1 MEISAML
8 RRREFLGMGAAGL
21 SYVSLAGGLP
31 GLFARVAEA
40 SAEADANDH
49 ALVVIELDGGN
60 DGLNTVIPFEDP
72 LYYRNRRTLAIPKKE
87 VIPLSDRVGLHPRMK
102 DLGELF
108 REGRVAVVQ
117 GVGYP
122 EPNRSHFRSMEIWH
136 TASTEPTAPTTG
148 WLGRYLDAWQPSP
161 PPAIPSDFPCGLA
174 LTEALPQA
182 LQAGRV
188 TVPVVAQ
195 LDSLG
200 EADKG
205 QVALLRKLSTGGPAA
220 ARGPAAFLRQ
230 QADTL
235 YRTADRLKAAAE
247 KAQPMPAIEYPEGDL
262 GGQLRRAA
270 QILGAG
276 LGVRVLYVSLDGFD
290 THANQAEGH
299 GKILEELSRSLAA
312 FQRDLAAR
320 KLTDRVLVMVFSEF
334 GRRVDENASLGTDHG
349 AASCMFLVGAGV
361 KGGLAG
367 QYPSLEML
375 GDGDLIHNT
384 DFRSVYATL
393 LDGWLGCT
401 PETVLGKAFPT
412 LDLIAES

>member
-1 MEISAML
+1 
-8 RRREFLGMGAAGL
+8 
-21 SYVSLAGGLP
+21 
-31 GLFARVAEA
+31 
-40 SAEADANDH
+40 
-49 ALVVIELDGGN
+49 
-60 DGLNTVIPFEDP
+60 
-72 LYYRNRRTLAIPKKE
+72 
-87 VIPLSDRVGLHPRMK
+87 
-102 DLGELF
+102 
-108 REGRVAVVQ
+108 VQ

-122 EPNRSHFRSMEIWH
+122 DPDRSHFRSMEIWH
-136 TASTEPTAPTTG
+136 TASTEPTAPGTG

-161 PPAIPSDFPCGLA
+161 RPAIPSDFPCGLA

-188 TVPVVAQ
+188 TVPVVGQ

-200 EADKG
+200 EADEA
-205 QVALLRKLSTGGPAA
+205 QTALLRKLSTGGATGRGPGPAA
-220 ARGPAAFLRQ
+220 GPAAFLRR

-247 KAQPMPAIEYPEGDL
+247 KAPPMPAIEYPEGDL

-276 LGVRVLYVSLDGFD
+276 LGVRVLFVSLDGFD

-299 GKILEELSRSLAA
+299 GTLLAELSRSLAA

-320 KLTDRVLVMVFSEF
+320 KLSDRVLVMVFSEF
-334 GRRVDENASLGTDHG
+334 GRRVDENASRGTDHG
-349 AASCMFLVGAGV
+349 AASCMFLVGERV

-367 QYPSLEML
+367 QYPSLETL

-401 PETVLGKAFPT
+401 PETVLGKAFPM
-412 LDLIAES
+412 LDLLADS

>member
-1 MEISAML
+1 
-8 RRREFLGMGAAGL
+8 MGAAGL
-21 SYVSLAGGLP
+21 SYVSLAGGMP
-31 GLFARVAEA
+31 GLFARVAKA
-40 SAEADANDH
+40 SAQADANDH
-49 ALVVIELDGGN
+49 ALVVVELDGGN

-72 LYYRNRRTLAIPKKE
+72 LYYRSRRTLAIPQKD
-87 VIPLSDRVGLHPRMK
+87 VIRLSDRVGLHPRMK
-102 DLGELF
+102 DLGELY

-122 EPNRSHFRSMEIWH
+122 APDRSHFRSMEIWH
-136 TASTEPTAPTTG
+136 TASTEPTAPGTG
-148 WLGRYLDAWQPSP
+148 WLGRCLDAWQPSP

-174 LTEALPQA
+174 LTDVLPQA
-182 LQAGRV
+182 LQAQRV
-188 TVPVVAQ
+188 AVPVVAQ
-195 LDSLG
+195 LDSLA
-200 EADKG
+200 EADEA
-205 QVALLRKLSTGGPAA
+205 QVALLRKLSTGGPGGPG
-220 ARGPAAFLRQ
+220 RGPAAFLRR

-235 YRTADRLKAAAE
+235 YRTADRLKAAAA

-276 LGVRVLYVSLDGFD
+276 LGVRILYVSLDGFD

-299 GKILEELSRSLAA
+299 GNRLEALSQSLAA
-312 FQRDLAAR
+312 FHRDLAAR
-320 KLTDRVLVMVFSEF
+320 KLSDRVLVMVFSEF

-349 AASCMFLVGAGV
+349 AGSCMFLVGDRV

-367 QYPSLEML
+367 QYPSLETL

-393 LDGWLGCT
+393 LDGWLGCKA
-401 PETVLGKAFPT
+401 ETVLGKAFPT
-412 LDLIAES
+412 LKLIAEA

>member
-1 MEISAML
+1 
-8 RRREFLGMGAAGL
+8 MGAAGL
-21 SYVSLAGGLP
+21 SYVSLAGAMP

-40 SAEADANDH
+40 SAQADASDH
-49 ALVVIELDGGN
+49 ALVVVELEGGN

-72 LYYRNRRTLAIPKKE
+72 LYYRNRRTLAIPRKE
-87 VIPLSDRVGLHPRMK
+87 VIPLSDRVGLNPRMK
-102 DLGELF
+102 ALGELY

-122 EPNRSHFRSMEIWH
+122 DPDRSHFRSMEIWH
-136 TASTEPTAPTTG
+136 TASTEPAAPGTG
-148 WLGRYLDAWQPSP
+148 WLGRYLDTLLPSP
-161 PPAIPSDFPCGLA
+161 APAVPSDFPCGLA
-174 LTEALPQA
+174 LTDALPQA
-182 LQAGRV
+182 LQSRRV

-200 EADKG
+200 EADAA
-205 QVALLRKLSTGGPAA
+205 QVALLRKLSTGGLAGPAA
-220 ARGPAAFLRQ
+220 APGAAAFLRR

-235 YRTADRLKAAAE
+235 YRIADRLKVAAE
-247 KAQPMPAIEYPEGDL
+247 KAQPMPAAAYPEGDL

-276 LGVRVLYVSLDGFD
+276 LGVRLLFVSLDGFD
-290 THANQAEGH
+290 THANQAAGH
-299 GKILEELSRSLAA
+299 GDLLASLSQSLAA

-320 KLTDRVLVMVFSEF
+320 KLSDKVLVMVFSEF

-349 AASCMFLVGAGV
+349 AASCMFLVGERV

-367 QYPSLEML
+367 RYPSLEAL

-393 LDGWLGCT
+393 LEAWLGCT
-401 PETVLGKAFPT
+401 HETVLGKPYPT